1 MARYCDSKEL
11 ERFWFEWA
19 MASSTPDFEPLR
31 QVGAIYSRVKPDQI
45 VTQKTQTC
53 KNPWL
58 PLKEHFLVLF
68 DPVQVTSEAGDVN
81 FDLERIQVRVADRVT
96 HQRLLDDGYY
106 LEPTE
111 SYAWERLFLEVK
123 KMCEGISRK
132 FSVEPDSRMEIEQ
145 EGLVMVIDKI
155 RNKKI
160 QYEPG
165 LAPVFNFL
173 TTTIHRCIYNHLRK
187 STRYSKQMHEL
198 RERMDKGHL
207 DVSMR
212 SYKPISGV

>member
-19 MASSTPDFEPLR
+19 MASSTPNFEPLR

-68 DPVQVTSEAGDVN
+68 DPVHVTSEAGDVN

-145 EGLVMVIDKI
+145 EGLVMIIDKI

-160 QYEPG
+160 RYEPG

-173 TTTIHRCIYNHLRK
+173 TTAIHRCIYNHLRK

>member
-19 MASSTPDFEPLR
+19 MASSTPVFEPLR

-58 PLKEHFLVLF
+58 PLKEHFLVLY
-68 DPVQVTSEAGDVN
+68 DLVHVTSEAGDVN
-81 FDLERIQVRVADRVT
+81 FDLETIQVRVADRVT
-96 HQRLLDDGYY
+96 HQKLLEDGYY

-111 SYAWERLFLEVK
+111 RFAWERLFLEVK

-132 FSVEPDSRMEIEQ
+132 FSVEPDTRMEIEQ
-145 EGLVMVIDKI
+145 EALVMVVEKMYLKKI
-155 RNKKI
+155 R
-160 QYEPG
+160 YEPG

-173 TTTIHRCIYNHLRK
+173 TTAIHRCIYNHLRK
-187 STRYSKQMHEL
+187 SSRYSRQMHEL
-198 RERMDKGHL
+198 QERMNSGGL
-207 DVSMR
+207 DISLR